1 MLLKI
6 RIHGPE
12 EKPAHS
18 CKVMMAMTWQD
29 MMVTDYSE
37 KHNAWNCIDEDSEEE
52 ARLLA
57 IGTENMI
64 GWVYSDEIFWQ
75 IVNARRE
82 AGHEDK

>member
-18 CKVMMAMTWQD
+18 CRVVAAMKYHVLNE
-29 MMVTDYSE
+29 MDYSV
-37 KHNAWNCIDEDSEEE
+37 KYGAFNVADSDEDPWT
-52 ARLLA
+52 A
-57 IGTENMI
+57 IGTENII

-82 AGHEDK
+82 AGCED